1 MRNVTVEKYR
11 TTREVLSEL
20 GIKSETTLLKY
31 KKLLSETTPEEWKHE
46 KGAHWYSPESFE
58 SLKKVRGLFKQK
70 FTPEQIKEIIIKEG
84 I

>member
-1 MRNVTVEKYR
+1 MMT
-11 TTREVLSEL
+11 EL

-31 KKLLSETTPEEWKHE
+31 KNLLSQTTPEEWKHE

-58 SLKKVRGLFKQK
+58 ALKRVRSLFKEKYTQQQIQK
-70 FTPEQIKEIIIKEG
+70 ILIEEG